1 MNRSSHISRRGF
13 AGTVL
18 AALATTA
25 LVPGPGR
32 TVAQSMCGP
41 DKSASPG
48 LISDTEYASP
58 TYGIVVTWDDIWEVG
73 DDRNPAVI
81 AALGDHVQP
90 VDCGIGNGGSDS
102 LVLSHRLAPSSVARI
117 QVYQRGMWT
126 FDAMAEDM
134 DKPGWVQNLRLP
146 QGSEVLQTKAL
157 DNSLAMVARD
167 ADDADHIVYQ
177 ETTFPYDDDTFI
189 ISVTLHLWDPDAYE
203 PVLHDAGAIEID
215 DFTLFTV
222 MSPERI
228 LDAAMS

>member
-1 MNRSSHISRRGF
+1 MNRFSRISRRGF
-13 AGTVL
+13 AGTTL
-18 AALATTA
+18 AALATSM
-25 LVPGPGR
+25 LIPGTGR
-32 TVAQSMCGP
+32 TFARSICGP
-41 DKSASPG
+41 DKPANPG
-48 LISDTEYASP
+48 LISDTEYESP
-58 TYGIVVTWDDIWEVG
+58 TYGIAVTWDDIWEVG
-73 DDRNPAVI
+73 DAGNPAVI
-81 AALGDHVQP
+81 AALGDYVNH

-126 FDAMAEDM
+126 FDAMVEDM
-134 DKPGWVQNLRLP
+134 EKPGWVQNLRLP
-146 QGSEVLQTKAL
+146 QGSEILHTDYL

-167 ADDADHIVYQ
+167 ADDADHVVYQ

-215 DFTLFTV
+215 DFALFTV
-222 MSPERI
+222 MSPDDI